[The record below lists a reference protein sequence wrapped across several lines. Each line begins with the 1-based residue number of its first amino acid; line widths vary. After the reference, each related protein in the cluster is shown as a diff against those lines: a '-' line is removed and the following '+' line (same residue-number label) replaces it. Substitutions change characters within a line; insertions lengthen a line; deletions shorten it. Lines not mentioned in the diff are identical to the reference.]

1 MKLRFAI
8 HYVAAWGQSLRV
20 QIVFRRRDGKRHIVN
35 VPLTTSDGDL
45 WSAETSQRNS
55 PRSPYIDFSYRY
67 QVIDNGYTVIR
78 NEWNLHPR
86 RYAFHDDKT
95 YVFDDIWRDKP
106 LQYYLLTQAYATW
119 HGQKDTFEGQQS
131 AQALTDKQM
140 PLFRKT
146 LFFRVLAP
154 QLKAGES
161 LALLGNHPILG
172 DWNPQRYLLM
182 HKMGLCEWMLTVNVN
197 NVAQSLEYKY
207 VVIKDEDHS
216 LVRWEQGDNRIA
228 TCQNLVD
235 SEVLV
240 QHGDVTRLSDE
251 QWHGAGV
258 SVNVLSLRSEKSC
271 GVGDLGSL
279 LQLLQWSSQV
289 GMAVLQTT
297 TLQDVYKN
305 HVLQQANPFAVVSA
319 YALNPLLIDLDALG
333 PLSDETKMNTFL
345 RQRRELNALSV
356 IDFDAVTRVKE
367 AYVRERFAEE
377 GEACLAS
384 EAFKAFYAQ
393 HASWLRVYAMYKA
406 LCLHG
411 TPEELMTDTDKA
423 YSTQLIDRLSA
434 DDSSLAADVHWIY
447 YLQYHLYDQLRMVSE
462 YARKHRIALMM
473 TLPYGYS
480 QCSVEVWE
488 HPQFFDKRFVIGEL
502 PSYDNPQGVKSS
514 LPLLVRPLQ
523 PASQAAFDEW
533 RRQPLVHWATYVDAI
548 LLDYIDHYFTTWAI
562 PQEATQS
569 MMGVYRPSLPLREE
583 ELQCG
588 IIDFNKKLYRQPFIN
603 DAIIQQLFGI
613 HSAYAKQHY
622 LTAHAY
628 GLYTLRG
635 EVSDQQAIDACF
647 KGKNDENSQWIKNG
661 LEQLCANRLFVSD
674 PDNPQWVHPRLAGN
688 HTLFFHMLN
697 NEEQQAY
704 LGLSHSYF
712 HRRYEAYWKQNGTQT
727 LDNLL
732 ADSNL
737 LVVVDNPTAEL
748 SPAMTEVVNRQRLM
762 PLCMQLRQRGYDG
775 AFGHLEQNS
784 YQTMDVLTTP
794 STLTLHQWWESNPY
808 RTQHFALTK
817 LQKEGRI
824 SRRLSPM
831 LAEELVRR
839 HLFSPSMLCVLSLT
853 DWLAMDSQLS
863 YEGHSAS
870 SALST
875 VDDEREIWAV
885 RAATSLETLAQAQPF
900 NRKLASLLVMS
911 RRAMTSR
918 D

>member
-8 HYVAAWGQSLRV
+8 HYVAAWGQSLSV
-20 QIVFRRRDGKRHIVN
+20 QIVFRRRDGKQHTVN

-55 PRSPYIDFSYRY
+55 PRSPYEAFTYRY
-67 QVIDNGYTVIR
+67 QVIGDEHMVVR
-78 NEWNLHPR
+78 NEWNLYPR

-119 HGQKDTFEGQQS
+119 HGRTDINEEQQS
-131 AQALTDKQM
+131 ALVSADKQM

-172 DWNPQRYLLM
+172 DWNPQRYLPM
-182 HKMGLCEWMLTVNVN
+182 YKMGSCEWMLTVNVN

-207 VVIKDEDHS
+207 VVVKDDEHA
-216 LVRWEQGDNRIA
+216 LVRWEEGDNRIA
-228 TCQNLVD
+228 DCQNLVD

-240 QHGDVTRLSDE
+240 HHGDVTRLADD

-258 SVNVLSLRSEKSC
+258 SVNVLSLRSEKNY
-271 GVGDLGSL
+271 GVGDFGSL
-279 LQLLQWSSQV
+279 MQLLQWSSQV

-297 TLQDVYKN
+297 TLQDVSQN
-305 HVLQQANPFAVVSA
+305 NSLSASNPFAVVSA
-319 YALNPLLIDLDALG
+319 YALNPLLMDLDALG
-333 PLSDETKMNTFL
+333 RIDDETKMNTFL
-345 RQRRELNALSV
+345 RQRRELNASPS
-356 IDFDAVTRVKE
+356 IDFEAVARVKE
-367 AYVRERFAEE
+367 TYVRDRFAEE
-377 GEACLAS
+377 GEDCLAS
-384 EAFKAFYAQ
+384 EEFQSFYNQ
-393 HASWLRVYAMYKA
+393 HASWLRVYAVYKA
-406 LCLHG
+406 LSVQERW
-411 TPEELMTDTDKA
+411 EESLQDSDIA
-423 YSTQLIDRLSA
+423 YSQQLIDRFS
-434 DDSSLAADVHWIY
+434 AADSALASDVRWVY
-447 YLQYHLYDQLRMVSE
+447 YVQYHLYRQFNAVSK

-473 TLPYGYS
+473 TLPYGYN
-480 QCSVEVWE
+480 QCSVEVWQ
-488 HPQFFDKRFVIGEL
+488 HPEFFDRRFVLGEQ

-514 LPLLVRPLQ
+514 LPLLVRPIEPQ
-523 PASQAAFDEW
+523 SQAVFDEW
-533 RRQPLVHWATYVDAI
+533 RRHQLAHWATFVDSI
-548 LLDYIDHYFTTWAI
+548 QLEHVDNYFTSWAI

-569 MMGVYRPSLPLREE
+569 TMGVFRPSLPMREG

-588 IIDFNKKLYRQPFIN
+588 LVDFNKKLYRQPFIN
-603 DAIIQQLFGI
+603 DATIQQLFGI
-613 HSAYAKQHY
+613 HSAYVKQYY

-628 GLYTLRG
+628 GLYTLRD
-635 EVSDQQAIDACF
+635 EVSNQQAIEACF

-674 PDNPQWVHPRLAGN
+674 IDNPQWVHPRLAGN
-688 HTLFFHMLN
+688 HTLFFHLLS

-712 HRRYEAYWKQNGTQT
+712 HRRYDAYWKQCGTQV

-732 ADSNL
+732 SDTNL

-748 SPAMTEVVNRQRLM
+748 SPAMTEVVTKQRLM
-762 PLCMQLRQRGYDG
+762 PVCMQLRQRGYDG
-775 AFGHLEQNS
+775 EFGHLEQNT
-784 YQTMDVLTTP
+784 YQTMDVLTTAATP
-794 STLTLHQWWESNPY
+794 TLHQWWEANPH
-808 RTQHFALTK
+808 RTQRFALTK
-817 LQKEGRI
+817 LQKEGHI

-839 HLFSPSMLCVLSLT
+839 HLFSPSMLCVLSLS
-853 DWLAMDSQLS
+853 DWLAMDSQMS
-863 YEGHSAS
+863 YEGYSNAS
-870 SALST
+870 LFSN
-875 VDDEREIWAV
+875 VDDGQEIWAA
-885 RAATSLETLAQAQPF
+885 RAATSLETLMQAKPF
-900 NRKLASLLVMS
+900 NNKLASMLVMS
-911 RRAMTSR
+911 RRALTSR